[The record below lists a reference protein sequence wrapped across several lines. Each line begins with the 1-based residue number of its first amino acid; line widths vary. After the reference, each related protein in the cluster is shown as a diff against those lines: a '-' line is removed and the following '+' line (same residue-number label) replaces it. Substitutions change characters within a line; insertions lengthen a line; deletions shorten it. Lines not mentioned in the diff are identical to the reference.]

1 MSNLRKRLEIMASDN
16 ETVKQQIDE
25 AAENT
30 EQIIKQKG
38 LAVQAEINKEKYI
51 KLVEAV
57 QNSMLTL
64 SKAWQEEKEFDE
76 LDRILS
82 AGYPFQ
88 NSFDEVCNSVMDWL
102 EVIKTK

>member
-1 MSNLRKRLEIMASDN
+1 MSSLRKRLEKIAS
-16 ETVKQQIDE
+16 ETIEKQIDE

-30 EQIIKQKG
+30 EKVIKQKG

-51 KLVEAV
+51 ALVEKV
-57 QNSMLTL
+57 QNSMLEL

-76 LDRILS
+76 LDRLLS
-82 AGYPFQ
+82 TGYPFQ